1 MEALLTAA
9 FLTALISGAVTAG
22 MPLLLAGLG
31 EQMSEKA
38 GVLNVGIEGMMLAGA
53 FAGFFVAYS
62 AESIALGFLAGALA
76 GCGVAILMALL
87 CVRLGLNQIVIGI
100 GLTLGFEG
108 ITALLHYNLFGR
120 TYPRLPA
127 VETLRLPGLAD
138 IPVIGPALFDRPV
151 IVYLAVLLVVLAS
164 FAYRRTNLGLSLQDA
179 GDALGAFDVPG
190 LDDSHIRTAA
200 VLSAGTL
207 AGLGGAFL

>member
-9 FLTALISGAVTAG
+9 VLTALISGAVTAG

-62 AESIALGFLAGALA
+62 TEQIVLGFLAGALA
-76 GCGVAILMALL
+76 GGGVAILMALL
-87 CVRLGLNQIVIGI
+87 CVRLALNQIVIGI

-108 ITALLHYNLFGR
+108 
-120 TYPRLPA
+120 
-127 VETLRLPGLAD
+127 
-138 IPVIGPALFDRPV
+138 
-151 IVYLAVLLVVLAS
+151 
-164 FAYRRTNLGLSLQDA
+164 
-179 GDALGAFDVPG
+179 
-190 LDDSHIRTAA
+190 
-200 VLSAGTL
+200 
-207 AGLGGAFL
+207 